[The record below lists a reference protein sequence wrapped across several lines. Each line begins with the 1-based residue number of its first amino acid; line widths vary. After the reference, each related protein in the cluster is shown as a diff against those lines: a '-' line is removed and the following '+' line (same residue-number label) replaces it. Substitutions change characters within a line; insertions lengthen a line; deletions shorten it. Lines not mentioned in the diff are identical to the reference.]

1 MVDTQILTPVIL
13 LVAWSQIMWLWM
25 YLTRIPAIKAAN
37 MQLDPEAPR
46 GQQMAS
52 LPSKVRWKADN
63 YNHLMEQPTI
73 FYAIVFAL
81 SLLEEGDGLNLVM
94 AWAYVLIRIVH
105 SLFQATVNKIEVRF
119 TLFVLSNIALFVLAA
134 NALVVVLFAS

>member
-81 SLLEEGDGLNLVM
+81 SLLGEGDGLNLVM
-94 AWAYVLIRIVH
+94 AWAYVFIRIVH

>member
-81 SLLEEGDGLNLVM
+81 SLLGEGDGLNLVM

-119 TLFVLSNIALFVLAA
+119 TLFVLSNIALFALAA
-134 NALVVVLFAS
+134 NALVVFLFAS